1 MTIHAWTFPKCD
13 ERRAIH
19 RELQEALRPHIRGSR
34 RFVCAVFGDDVLDGD
49 LVDVVVVG
57 HDGGSR
63 LEFSS
68 FAGVLKLQVKISV
81 RWLNPAAQTAAKG
94 AAR

>member
-1 MTIHAWTFPKCD
+1 VKSPILW
-13 ERRAIH
+13 
-19 RELQEALRPHIRGSR
+19 
-34 RFVCAVFGDDVLDGD
+34 CAVFLTKLFDRDSLD
-49 LVDVVVVG
+49 VVVG